1 MFPKFLLKRM
11 YEKESLKLDENGFSF
26 VIKNSIANGH
36 VTEVFLL
43 SLNDVEIPFDSIT
56 INNETQSMNAIEIS
70 AENPIELKKGV
81 STIFNIKKDRLD
93 ELTGKEVKIHM
104 KFKVQ
109 VRESKMMIDFDF
121 HDVLKTNETN

>member
-1 MFPKFLLKRM
+1 M